1 MTAGDQVLV
10 TGASGG
16 VGSAAVQLAPRRGAQ
31 VIALCAKDKQ
41 LALREL
47 GADVVLDRNCDLRA
61 ELGSESVDVVVDLV
75 AGPGWPVLLD
85 LLRRGG
91 RYAVAGAIAGPQVTL
106 DVRTLYL
113 KDLSF
118 FGCTWQPRSVFE
130 NLIRYIEAG
139 ELQPMVA
146 QSWPL
151 AQLKEAQQRFV
162 AKDFVGK
169 LVVIPAEL

>member
-1 MTAGDQVLV
+1 M
-10 TGASGG
+10 
-16 VGSAAVQLAPRRGAQ
+16 
-31 VIALCAKDKQ
+31 
-41 LALREL
+41 
-47 GADVVLDRNCDLRA
+47 
-61 ELGSESVDVVVDLV
+61 DVVVDLV
-75 AGPGWPVLLD
+75 AGAGWPVLLN

-91 RYAVAGAIAGPQVTL
+91 RYVVAGTIAGPQVTL

-130 NLIRYIEAG
+130 NQIRYIEAG
-139 ELQPMVA
+139 ELQPLVA
-146 QSWPL
+146 QGWPL

-169 LVVIPAEL
+169 LVVIPPAI

>member
-1 MTAGDQVLV
+1 
-10 TGASGG
+10 
-16 VGSAAVQLAPRRGAQ
+16 
-31 VIALCAKDKQ
+31 
-41 LALREL
+41 
-47 GADVVLDRNCDLRA
+47 
-61 ELGSESVDVVVDLV
+61 VVVDRV
-75 AGPGWPVLLD
+75 EGDGWPVLLD

-91 RYAVAGAIAGPQVTL
+91 RYAVAGAITGPLVTL

-139 ELQPMVA
+139 ELQPLVA

-151 AQLKEAQQRFV
+151 SQLHEAQTRFV

-169 LVVIPAEL
+169 LIVVPDPV